1 MAPALTVENLG
12 KDYLAET
19 LRYRTLRDGVA
30 GILDRLASPLSGARP
45 TQRVI
50 TVLDKV
56 SFEIQPGET
65 VGLIGK
71 NGSGKSTLLKILS
84 RITPPSRGR
93 VGLHGRTGSLLEVG
107 TGFHPELTGREN
119 IFFNGA
125 ILGMSRGEILRAFDS
140 IVSFAEVEDHLD
152 KPVKRYSS
160 GMFTRLAFSVAAHL
174 ETEILLLDEVL
185 AVGDMAFQQR
195 CFAKVGE
202 LTRCGRTVLL
212 VSHNMHAVRDACR
225 RCLLLDGGRLV
236 GDGATDAVTG
246 QYEFS
251 CAPGGQRPGV
261 FFDDL
266 HSEGDVVIRKVE
278 LLGKAGEPL
287 DSVATWAY
295 VRVRIHVESRIA
307 VDRAAVSIHL
317 NTESG
322 APVMQLS
329 TMPGSNVPVRLRQ
342 GTNCVDCEIPALY
355 LAAGQFM
362 LRAGVALQQ
371 ADWLVE
377 MRDIARLEVQPANV
391 FDSAFHPPA
400 MPANL
405 IAIPHRWS
413 ISQ

>member
-1 MAPALTVENLG
+1 MALALAAENLG

-30 GILDRLASPLSGARP
+30 GVLDRLARPLNGARP
-45 TQRVI
+45 ARRVR

-84 RITPPSRGR
+84 RITPPTRGR
-93 VGLHGRTGSLLEVG
+93 AALHGRTGSLLEVG

-119 IFFNGA
+119 IFFIGA

-140 IVSFAEVEDHLD
+140 IVSFADMEDHLD

-160 GMFTRLAFSVAAHL
+160 GMFMRLAFSVAAHL

-202 LTRCGRTVLL
+202 LTRFGRTVLL
-212 VSHNMHAVRDACR
+212 VSHNMHAVRNVCR
-225 RCLLLDGGRLV
+225 CSLLLDGGRLV
-236 GDGATDAVTG
+236 GDGATAAVAG
-246 QYEFS
+246 QYELS
-251 CAPGGQRPGV
+251 CTPSGQHGGV
-261 FFDDL
+261 FFEDQ
-266 HSEGDVVIRKVE
+266 HAQGDVVIRKVE
-278 LLGKAGEPL
+278 LLGKTGAPL
-287 DSVATWAY
+287 DSIATWAY
-295 VRVRIHVESRIA
+295 VRIRVHVESRIVLDRVA
-307 VDRAAVSIHL
+307 VAIHL

-322 APVMQLS
+322 APVMRLS

-342 GTNCVDCEIPALY
+342 GTSYVDCEIPALY

-362 LRAGVALQQ
+362 VRAGVAIPQSE
-371 ADWLVE
+371 WLAE

-400 MPANL
+400 MPENV

-413 ISQ
+413 ISP